1 MDPQHPPASSASR
14 ARFASVAVVLAL
26 GGIVAFAATRG
37 DEPSGRPTAGRPAV
51 PTVLTENCYKEKPA
65 IALPSWYPQDL
76 PMPDGSYPF
85 EIPEATSGLRRIIFS
100 AKGTLQQFVTHA
112 LGEWPKHDWTLGVG
126 ESEPGEAEDNFL
138 KGERYGIFR
147 ATAAMCDQ
155 SRTWVLI
162 VLNDPS
168 ASNAPTP
175 GFNTANPS
183 VTPSPL
189 RS

>member
-1 MDPQHPPASSASR
+1 MNPQPQPSGSASR
-14 ARFASVAVVLAL
+14 ARFAAVAVVLAI
-26 GGIVAFAATRG
+26 GGVVAFAATRG
-37 DEPSGRPTAGRPAV
+37 DEPSARPNAGRPAV
-51 PTVLTENCYKEKPA
+51 PTVLTENCYKDKPA

-76 PMPDGSYPF
+76 PMPNGSYPI

-100 AKGTLQQFVTHA
+100 AKGTLQQFVVHA
-112 LGEWPKHDWTLGVG
+112 LGVWPTHDWTLGVG

-147 ATAAMCDQ
+147 ATSAMCDQ

-168 ASNAPTP
+168 VSNAPTP

-189 RS
+189 KS